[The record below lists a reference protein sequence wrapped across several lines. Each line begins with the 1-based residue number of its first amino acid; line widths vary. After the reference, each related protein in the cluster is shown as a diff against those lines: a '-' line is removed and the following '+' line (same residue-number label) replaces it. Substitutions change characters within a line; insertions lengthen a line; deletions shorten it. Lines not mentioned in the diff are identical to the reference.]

1 LLGGS
6 SVAEYKNSEEVLQLK
21 LSSECTFNESG
32 VKRNESDIC
41 ASRRESVFFI
51 LIWRGAKK
59 NQ

>member
-1 LLGGS
+1 M
-6 SVAEYKNSEEVLQLK
+6 AEYKNSEEVLQLK